1 MKRKFLL
8 LSLGAAL
15 LSAALTGCGTKAS
28 ESVRETM
35 TPLSVRQVVAADNT
49 RGRTVMWQLPS
60 EVPAVLEI
68 RETGSTVVVSFRAVS
83 HLLRGSNG
91 APDSYIYEAAAQNLT
106 PGKTYEY
113 RTRTGDSVSPWM
125 TLRTDT
131 GASFSALIFPDSQSA
146 DYNVWK
152 NTAQK
157 GFEKMPDADFLI
169 SMGDLVDNGQDE
181 TQWQRWFAAV
191 PSLKNIPVAPLM
203 GNHEAYSLDWKAC
216 APERFL
222 AHFALPQTGDAAFPE
237 LFWSF
242 DWGPVHFAV
251 LNTDMPEIG
260 DLYPNLETA
269 QKEWL
274 ARDLETSK
282 KPWRVVL
289 MHRDPLQYRIAA
301 RPERL
306 EGFSEE
312 GAAFMPVIEKAG
324 ADLVLSAH
332 LHTYRNRGHIKNFTR
347 DETGPLYILTGVAG
361 DVRYPNLWT
370 NHALDVTVAPQP
382 ETDNFLTMEAD
393 AQTLTLRAY
402 RTDGLLLD
410 ETILR
415 K

>member
-15 LSAALTGCGTKAS
+15 LSAALTGCGTKAT

-49 RGRTVMWQLPS
+49 RCRTIMWQLPS

-68 RETGSTVVVSFRAVS
+68 RETGSTTVVSFRAVS

-125 TLRTDT
+125 TLRTDN

-216 APERFL
+216 KPSRFL

-301 RPERL
+301 RPERQ

-370 NHALDVTVAPQP
+370 DHALDVTVAPQP

>member
-8 LSLGAAL
+8 LSLSAAL
-15 LSAALTGCGTKAS
+15 LSAALTGCGTKAT

-35 TPLSVRQVVAADNT
+35 TPLSVRQIVAADNT

-125 TLRTDT
+125 TLRTDN

-216 APERFL
+216 KPSRFL
-222 AHFALPQTGDAAFPE
+222 AHFALPQNSDAAFPE

-274 ARDLETSK
+274 AHDLETSK

-393 AQTLTLRAY
+393 AHTLTLRAY

>member
-15 LSAALTGCGTKAS
+15 LSAALTGCGTKAT
-28 ESVRETM
+28 ENVRETM

-68 RETGSTVVVSFRAVS
+68 RETGSTTVVSFRAVS

-125 TLRTDT
+125 TLRTDN

-157 GFEKMPDADFLI
+157 GFEKMPNADFLI

-216 APERFL
+216 KPSRFL

-301 RPERL
+301 RPERQ